1 MENEVEYRQ
10 WYGFHRERHR
20 ERERGAPLIERQRQR
35 QMGQGGSV
43 LTIISK
49 QTRETV
55 RKDVINGK

>member
-10 WYGFHRERHR
+10 WCGFHRERHR
-20 ERERGAPLIERQRQR
+20 ERERGAADREAKTETN
-35 QMGQGGSV
+35 GAGGISSNHY
-43 LTIISK
+43 SK

>member
-43 LTIISK
+43 LTITANK
-49 QTRETV
+49 REKLLERT
-55 RKDVINGK
+55 